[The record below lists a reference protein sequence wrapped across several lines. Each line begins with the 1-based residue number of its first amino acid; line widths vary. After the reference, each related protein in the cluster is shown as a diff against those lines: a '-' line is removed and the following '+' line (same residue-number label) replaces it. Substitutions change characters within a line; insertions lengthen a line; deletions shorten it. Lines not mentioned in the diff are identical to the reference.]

1 MNASG
6 SRTKSILI
14 AALGGEGGGV
24 LSDWTLTAIRNA
36 GYLAQST
43 SIPGVAQRT
52 GATTYYIE
60 YSAIPMAE
68 LGARRPVF
76 ALTPVPGQVDVMIA
90 SELIEAARA
99 AQIGYISPDRT
110 TMIAS
115 AHRIF
120 ATSEKI
126 AMNDGRFDS
135 EAALR
140 AVHALARRAI
150 IFDMEKSAEQAGTVI
165 NAVLFGALA
174 GANVLDIERRHF
186 EQAIKISGKSLDANM
201 RGFEL
206 GFAAARGDMPVATQI
221 AENASSDAMAV
232 FPEFPVETRY
242 TIENGFRR
250 CQDYQSR
257 SYAEGYI
264 AKVRELTA
272 LDRSLEGAT
281 RGWKLTIEGARYLAL
296 RMTYEDVI
304 RVADLKTRRDRFA
317 SVRNDAKAKADEPI
331 LITEYLKP
339 GPEEICALLPPRLGN
354 IFLNWLRQRG
364 LENRFNIGLYVKS
377 HTISGFLMMRALA
390 RMRFLR
396 LKSWRYAEEFALT
409 SRWFDA
415 VKSAARIDYRFGV
428 EVAECADLV
437 KGYSQTYR
445 RGVRNFNLI
454 FTHVIEPA
462 IAEARAAA
470 EIVHG
475 ARLAAVSDPEGDALD
490 KYLLQTTSPEPGAIA
505 AYA

>member
-1 MNASG
+1 
-6 SRTKSILI
+6 
-14 AALGGEGGGV
+14 
-24 LSDWTLTAIRNA
+24 
-36 GYLAQST
+36 
-43 SIPGVAQRT
+43 
-52 GATTYYIE
+52 
-60 YSAIPMAE
+60 
-68 LGARRPVF
+68 
-76 ALTPVPGQVDVMIA
+76 
-90 SELIEAARA
+90 
-99 AQIGYISPDRT
+99 
-110 TMIAS
+110 
-115 AHRIF
+115 
-120 ATSEKI
+120 
-126 AMNDGRFDS
+126 
-135 EAALR
+135 
-140 AVHALARRAI
+140 
-150 IFDMEKSAEQAGTVI
+150 MEKSAEQAGTVI

-206 GFAAARGDMPVATQI
+206 GFAAARGDMPVAAQI
-221 AENASSDAMAV
+221 AENASPDAMAA

-257 SYAEGYI
+257 SYAEGYL
-264 AKVRELTA
+264 AKVRELAA

-364 LENRFNIGLYVKS
+364 LEHRFNIGLYVKS

-415 VKSAARIDYRFGV
+415 VKSAARVDYRFGV

-445 RGVRNFNLI
+445 RGVRNFDLI
-454 FTHVIEPA
+454 FTRVIEPA
-462 IAEARAAA
+462 IAEARTAA

-490 KYLLQTTSPEPGAIA
+490 KYLVQTTSHERGAIA
-505 AYA
+505 SYA